1 MEKFTGVDY
10 FDTCSLLSE
19 EELLV
24 RDSVREF
31 VSAEVIPIIE
41 QYNRRSEFPR
51 QLISKMGEL
60 GVFGATLPQ
69 EYGCAGL
76 NNVSYGLMMQELE
89 RGDSSIRSFASVQSA
104 LVMYPIFTFGSQQQK
119 EKWLPE
125 LASGNKIGCFGLT
138 EPDFGSNPAGMLS
151 RAETVKG
158 GYKLTGAKMWITN
171 GTIADVAVVWAKLD
185 GQITG
190 FLVEKGMQGFSAPE
204 MKGKHSLKAS
214 VTSELVFEDVFIP
227 EENRLPAASGLK
239 SPLMCLNQARY
250 GIAWGVVGAMMAC
263 YEAALNYAKSRV
275 QFGKPIAAY
284 QMTQEKLVYI
294 LTEIT
299 KAQLMNLSLGRMKD
313 NGTLKHTQVSMAK
326 RNNCEKALEIARI
339 SREILGANGILDE
352 YPVMRHAANLE
363 SVKTYEGTHEMH
375 TLIIGEDITGFS
387 AFE

>member
-151 RAETVKG
+151 KAEAVKG

-190 FLVEKGMQGFSAPE
+190 FLVEKGKSDIPQLIAVLVKDDFKNLKETLLFSVENLDGESKESLQVMCSLLGVNFSNNSAEIKKNIINFVMKKIPPCLSFPRIGGWMQFVAR
-204 MKGKHSLKAS
+204 
-214 VTSELVFEDVFIP
+214 TS
-227 EENRLPAASGLK
+227 
-239 SPLMCLNQARY
+239 
-250 GIAWGVVGAMMAC
+250 
-263 YEAALNYAKSRV
+263 
-275 QFGKPIAAY
+275 
-284 QMTQEKLVYI
+284 
-294 LTEIT
+294 
-299 KAQLMNLSLGRMKD
+299 
-313 NGTLKHTQVSMAK
+313 GT
-326 RNNCEKALEIARI
+326 
-339 SREILGANGILDE
+339 
-352 YPVMRHAANLE
+352 
-363 SVKTYEGTHEMH
+363 
-375 TLIIGEDITGFS
+375 F
-387 AFE
+387 F